1 MLGARFTVETAV
13 GMNGRVWVNAKEARH
28 IVAIARSIEAVD
40 PDGGW
45 MTQEDV
51 KMFLD
56 TLDL

>member
-28 IVAIARSIEAVD
+28 VVAIARCIEAVD
-40 PDGGW
+40 PDGGG
-45 MTQEDV
+45 MAQEDV
-51 KMFLD
+51 KTFLG